1 MKNNFLILIFF
12 SFFLFSNSFG
22 ENLNIEASSI
32 TIDKKSKTSI
42 FKENVVAKDL
52 KNNTVKTDY
61 AEYQKDSQTFES
73 KGRTTIL
80 TSEGFFLEGENI
92 FFDNSKD
99 LITSKSSAIITDLE
113 NNKIF
118 LDNFE
123 YSTKNNF
130 FRSVGNIKIT
140 DIKDNSYNFTQL
152 YLDEKKREIIGTD
165 VKAYLNDENFKTNKK
180 NKPRIFA
187 NTVSIKDKKSK
198 FNKSVFTL
206 CDYRNN
212 DKCPPW
218 LFQANEMSHD
228 QEKKTVYYEN
238 AVIKFYDVPIFY
250 FPKLSHPDPSVKR
263 RSGFLPP
270 SFTNSKNL
278 GSGFE
283 LPYFFALGYDKDITF
298 SAKIFDTVHP
308 LYLAEYRKAYKDSN
322 LIVDTG
328 YTQGYKSSTLTK
340 KTGDKSHFFSK
351 FVKNFVT
358 KDNSNNNLVVTVQ
371 DTSNDK
377 YLKLYKIDTDLVNHE
392 TDFLENSINYT
403 RDNEDSFL
411 GLQISSFETL
421 KDTYNDKYEYILP
434 NIVYDRNLIS
444 SKKFGNIDLKSNIA
458 VRNYETNK
466 FTKFFTNDF
475 DWKIKSLNF
484 SSGLKGEIL
493 GKLRNVNYE
502 AKNTNEYK
510 KDPTSEFFGALGY
523 LASIDLFK
531 NPTKNSEHILKPKM
545 LIRYAPGHMRKHIED
560 DTRLNS
566 LNLFDLHRIDGN
578 HNFENGLST
587 TLGFDYEINNI
598 NDEQF
603 KLSLGQVINNKEN
616 KHMPSTSSLDE
627 KLSDVVGMT
636 SFEVKSNSKLNYK
649 LDYQFKIDQNY
660 QELNYNELGSTFD
673 FEPFKVEV
681 NYLQEKKHIGTSD
694 FIKTNFTFK
703 KGDSGLLSF
712 KNKRNL
718 IKHSSEYYDLSY
730 EYLNDCLR
738 AGIVYR
744 REFYNDSEL
753 EPENSLM
760 FKITL
765 TPFANINTP
774 LLN

>member
-32 TIDKKSKTSI
+32 TIDKKNKKSI

-92 FFDNSKD
+92 LFDNSKD

-228 QEKKTVYYEN
+228 QEKKTVYCEN

-250 FPKLSHPDPSVKR
+250 FPKLSHPDPSVER

-283 LPYFFALGYDKDITF
+283 LPYFFTLGYDKDITF

-636 SFEVKSNSKLNYK
+636 SFEVKGNSKLNYK
-649 LDYQFKIDQNY
+649 LDYQFKIDQHY
-660 QELNYNELGSTFD
+660 QVLNYNDLGSTFD
-673 FEPFKVEV
+673 FESFKVEV